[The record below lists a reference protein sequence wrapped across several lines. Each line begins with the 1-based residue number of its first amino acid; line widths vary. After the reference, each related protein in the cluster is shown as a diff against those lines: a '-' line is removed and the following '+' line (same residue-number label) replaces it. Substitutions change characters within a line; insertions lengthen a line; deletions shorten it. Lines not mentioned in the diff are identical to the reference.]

1 MSLTESRTEAL
12 LALRE
17 AVVPRGV
24 ANAHPLFVGRAEGA
38 RLWDV
43 DGREYIDFAG
53 GIGVLNV
60 GHSHPRVV
68 QAVKAQLE
76 RFTHTCFQVAMYE
89 PYLRL
94 AEKLCELAPGP
105 GAKKAIFFSTGAEAT
120 ENAVKIA
127 RAATRRPAIVAFANS
142 FHGRTLLGMT
152 MTGKSK
158 PYRQQFG
165 PFAPEVYHAPF
176 PYEYRGWSSER
187 ALAGLHE
194 LFETQ
199 VAPEQVAAVII
210 EPVLGEGGFVPAP
223 AEFLRELRRITAEHG
238 MLLIADEIQCGFG
251 RTGAMFA
258 IEHAGVAPDMIA
270 VAKSLA
276 GGLPL
281 AGVIGRADI
290 MDAPAPGGL
299 GGTYAGNP
307 LACAAALAVLD
318 IFAEEQL
325 LARGRR
331 LGQRLM
337 AHLHSLHARHEQV
350 GDARGVGPMVALEL
364 VRDREGKQPAPE
376 IVDRMLPAAREHGLI
391 LLRAGL
397 YGNVVRVLVPLTIEE
412 PLLERALAIFDEAL
426 EIALSVEAVADQ
438 IPERGPG

>member
-1 MSLTESRTEAL
+1 MTLTGSRTEAL
-12 LALRE
+12 RALRE
-17 AVVPRGV
+17 SVVPRGV
-24 ANAHPLFVGRAEGA
+24 SNAHPLFVGRAEGA

-53 GIGVLNV
+53 GIGVLNI

-68 QAVKAQLE
+68 QAVRAQLE

-89 PYLRL
+89 PYVRL
-94 AEKLCELAPGP
+94 AERLCELAPGTFP
-105 GAKKAIFFSTGAEAT
+105 KKAIFLTTGAEAT

-127 RAATRRPAIVAFANS
+127 RAATGRPAIVTFAHS

-152 MTGKSK
+152 MTGKAR
-158 PYRQQFG
+158 PYRQTFG

-176 PYEYRGWSSER
+176 PYEYRGWSAAR
-187 ALAGLHE
+187 ALEGLQE

-199 VAPEQVAAVII
+199 VSPDRVAAVMI

-223 AEFLRELRRITAEHG
+223 AAFLHELRRITEEHG
-238 MLLIADEIQCGFG
+238 ILLIADEIQSGFG
-251 RTGAMFA
+251 RTGRLFA
-258 IEHAGVAPDMIA
+258 VEHAGVVPDMVA

-281 AGVIGRADI
+281 SAVVGRADV

-307 LACAAALAVLD
+307 LACAAGLAVLD
-318 IFAEEQL
+318 VFSEERL
-325 LARGRR
+325 LEQGER
-331 LGQRLM
+331 LGERLM
-337 AHLHSLHARHEQV
+337 AHLRGLSERHPQV
-350 GDARGVGPMVALEL
+350 GDARGIGPMAAIEI
-364 VRDREGKQPAPE
+364 VRDRESRAPAPE
-376 IVDRMLPAAREHGLI
+376 VVDRMLPAARERGLI

-397 YGNVVRVLVPLTIEE
+397 HGNVVRVLVPLNIEAA
-412 PLLERALAIFDEAL
+412 LLERALAIFDSALEEAL
-426 EIALSVEAVADQ
+426 
-438 IPERGPG
+438 GG